1 MTRSGFFLRHTR
13 SAVAA
18 AGLAIAA
25 LSSGAP
31 SALAKD
37 TYPPGWKVA
46 SEVLP
51 ATASTW
57 IGGYNTNLPYWADH
71 ERPDG
76 RIPSRY
82 ASDQCHWNWCKTAT
96 QKPAT
101 STAERAK

>member
-13 SAVAA
+13 STLAAV
-18 AGLAIAA
+18 GLAIAA
-25 LSSGAP
+25 LSNGAP
-31 SALAKD
+31 EALAKD
-37 TYPPGWKVA
+37 AYPSGWKVE
-46 SEVLP
+46 SDVLP

-82 ASDQCHWNWCKTAT
+82 SSDQCHWDWCKTAT
-96 QKPAT
+96 QKP
-101 STAERAK
+101 TAERAK